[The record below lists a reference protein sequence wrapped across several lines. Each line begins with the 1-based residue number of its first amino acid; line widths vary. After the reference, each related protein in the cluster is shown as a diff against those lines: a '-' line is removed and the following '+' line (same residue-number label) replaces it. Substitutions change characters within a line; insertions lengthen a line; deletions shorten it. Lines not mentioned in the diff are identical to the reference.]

1 MTYIVDRIE
10 EDIAVLQDEQ
20 EALHPLPLTALPDGV
35 RPGLTPPPPPPAA
48 SVYAACK
55 TGCAAADRALWAAP
69 QKSFAVFQL
78 FPN

>member
-35 RPGLTPPPPPPAA
+35 RPGDVVQSGGDGYRLAPAA
-48 SVYAACK
+48 TAARRERIRHLQ
-55 TGCAAADRALWAAP
+55 DRLRRR
-69 QKSFAVFQL
+69 
-78 FPN
+78 

>member
-35 RPGLTPPPPPPAA
+35 RPGDVFSLFAPNFDRDKVGYGLIVFFIAA
-48 SVYAACK
+48 VD
-55 TGCAAADRALWAAP
+55 GDCA
-69 QKSFAVFQL
+69 F
-78 FPN
+78 